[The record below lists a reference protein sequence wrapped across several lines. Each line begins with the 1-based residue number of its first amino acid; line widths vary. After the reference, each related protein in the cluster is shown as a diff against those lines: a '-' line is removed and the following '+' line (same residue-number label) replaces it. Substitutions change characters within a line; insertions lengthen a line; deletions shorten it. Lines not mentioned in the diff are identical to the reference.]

1 MIAAA
6 LPAEGRPKWR
16 LSDYNRLSRLLKP
29 FTRAEPLPLRPH
41 DLAALA
47 DAAGITVDAMQA
59 ELDDQSRW
67 PIFKNGDAWDDYQV
81 QVRWGAESAEV
92 AGTGGDGFPEMVWL
106 SIKRI
111 DKGVMHDWR
120 HLQEIKNMIVG
131 PEHEAVELYP
141 AESRL
146 TDTANQYHLWVLRSP
161 TLRFPFGFDR
171 RVVQDDPAVGNSRQ
185 RPRARR

>member
-1 MIAAA
+1 VSRAA
-6 LPAEGRPKWR
+6 LKWK
-16 LSDYNRLSRLLKP
+16 LSDFNRKSRLLKP
-29 FTRAEPLPLRPH
+29 FNRADPLPVRPDH
-41 DLAALA
+41 VAALA
-47 DAAGITVDAMQA
+47 ATAGLSVEAMQA
-59 ELDDQSRW
+59 ELDDQARW

-81 QVRWGAESAEV
+81 QVRWGESSAEV
-92 AGTGGDGFPEMVWL
+92 AGTVGEGGFPEMVWL

-111 DKGVMHDWR
+111 DKAALHDWR

-161 TLRFPFGFDR
+161 TLRFPFGFDQ
-171 RVVQDDPAVGNSRQ
+171 RVIQNEAVVGNSRQ
-185 RPRARR
+185 RPRTRR